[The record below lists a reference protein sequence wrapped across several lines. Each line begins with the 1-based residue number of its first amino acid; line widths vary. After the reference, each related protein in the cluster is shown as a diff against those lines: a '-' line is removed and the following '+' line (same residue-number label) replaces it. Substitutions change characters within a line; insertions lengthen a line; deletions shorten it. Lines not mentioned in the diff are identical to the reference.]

1 MTKILIT
8 GASGMIGFHL
18 LKSLSSIKNLSLY
31 AVDKNIYSFDCLTY
45 NKERINELTSLNPN
59 IKFFEMDLTDSKSM
73 HKILDICPDVIIH
86 LAASA
91 GIAESFKNPQF
102 ILNNNHISFLNI
114 LELIRVHN
122 LDTKLLYAS
131 SSSVYGKTLDSA
143 VETSTTLFPTSS
155 YGLSK
160 LMNEQLAQLYYQNY
174 GIVSI
179 GLRFFTVYGEYNRK
193 DMLMHYLLDS
203 FYKNKQVTLYNN
215 GLMQRDFTYVEDVVQ
230 SIIAMIESYQFYKH
244 ELFNIGGTGSS
255 TLNEVV
261 NIMQN
266 YFANK
271 PHIIKEP
278 FIPPYDPLKTY
289 CNNEKLLSYYP
300 FLKFTSLENG
310 IHNLVNWYKKF
321 YKDLI

>member
-1 MTKILIT
+1 MTKILVT

-31 AVDKNIYSFDCLTY
+31 AVDKNMYSIDYLTY
-45 NKERINELTSLNPN
+45 NKERIMELKSLHSD
-59 IKFFEMDLTDSKSM
+59 IEFFEMDLTDSTSM
-73 HKILDICPDVIIH
+73 QTILDIAPDVIVH

-102 ILNNNHISFLNI
+102 ILNNNHVSFLNI
-114 LELIRVHN
+114 LELIRINN

-143 VETSTTLFPTSS
+143 IETSTTLLPTSS

-203 FYKNKQVTLYNN
+203 FYKNKEVKLYNN

-230 SIIAMIESYQFYKH
+230 SMVAMIQSSPFYQH
-244 ELFNIGGTGSS
+244 EIFNIGGTGSC

-261 NIMQN
+261 HIMQN
-266 YFANK
+266 YCSNK

-278 FIPPYDPLKTY
+278 FIPLYDPLKTY
-289 CNNEKLLSYYP
+289 CNNEKLLSHYP
-300 FLKFTSLENG
+300 FLKFTSLDKG
-310 IHNLVNWYKKF
+310 IHNLVNWYKEF
-321 YKDLI
+321 YKELQ

>member
-18 LKSLSSIKNLSLY
+18 LKSLYAIKNVSLY
-31 AVDKNIYSFDCLTY
+31 AVDKNMYSIDYLTY
-45 NKERINELTSLNPN
+45 NKERMIDLKSLHPD
-59 IKFFEMDLTDSKSM
+59 IEFFEMDLTDLTSM
-73 HKILDICPDVIIH
+73 QTILDIAPDVIVH

-91 GIAESFKNPQF
+91 GIAESFKNPQL
-102 ILNNNHISFLNI
+102 ILNNNHVSFLNI
-114 LELIRVHN
+114 LELIRINN

-143 VETSTTLFPTSS
+143 IETSTTLLPTSS

-203 FYKNKQVTLYNN
+203 FYKNKEVKLYNN

-230 SIIAMIESYQFYKH
+230 SIIAMIQSSPFYQH
-244 ELFNIGGTGSS
+244 EIFNIGGTGSC

-261 NIMQN
+261 HIMQN
-266 YFANK
+266 YFSNK

-278 FIPPYDPLKTY
+278 FIPLYDPLKTY

-300 FLKFTSLENG
+300 FLKFTSLDKG
-310 IHNLVNWYKKF
+310 IHNLVNWYKEF
-321 YKDLI
+321 YKELP